1 MSAPIDER
9 LAALALSVEL
19 LARSASDLRAVV
31 EAQLVRERERRES
44 DTKFIALIADVL
56 KQWGTNGKE

>member
-1 MSAPIDER
+1 